1 MLAKTS
7 NELASGET
15 DMRISKRLLATTIIT
30 SGMMIAPVVH
40 AQQAAEEAAAPDIIV
55 TGVFNAKRIEDAP
68 IAITAVTA
76 EEISQQVPVSAAD
89 LLRNVPGVFVNSSLG
104 EIRNVVFSR
113 GVSANSLDGAGGYFY
128 VSLQEDGLPVEPV
141 TATNFGPDYFARIDI
156 MLNRLEALRGGTST
170 VTGANAPGGIF
181 NYISRT
187 GKSNPGIEA
196 QVKVGLEGDGRN
208 PYYRGDLYAG
218 GKLGEDLYFA
228 VGGFYRQS
236 DGARYPGYPMNKGG
250 QVRANLLWEYD
261 GGSVRIDAKY
271 LNDRNAWFEFIP
283 TNSFANPKFAPG
295 FDNYT
300 SVLPPKGVHGFTNP
314 DGSKGTYDAS
324 RLVHSRSLSFG
335 MTWDTE
341 LSDVIHLQNRSR
353 YSENKADWNTG
364 AVIFGLPLDDFFV
377 GALGGS
383 IGIPGIITYRNTK
396 DNSIAAVVQ
405 SFSGFDRNV
414 ITNNLPNQSALA
426 KGILTQVA
434 LTQQFKSKEFQNQL
448 TFGAELGNH
457 QLAVGAYLSLNKFNQ
472 KSESGG
478 FGISTLASQ
487 PTMLSATID
496 VGGGTI
502 LQLTNPQGF
511 GAHANGIFSGDA
523 YFGTQYQM
531 SVYGGDNW
539 QISDALSV
547 DVGVRYE
554 TLNYDV
560 SNLTIAG
567 SSAYGVNNGGADGN
581 PLTLFDNQ
589 RNNFAAP
596 TRVKRSFGFVNYT
609 GAVNY
614 KFNDAFQAYARYTK
628 GQKAPDLGIIA
639 GIDTPDEVA
648 TIFPQAQSIE
658 QFEIGLKYRSRSIR
672 LGLYPFY
679 SKLSNVADQQVSLD
693 NNSILYSPPPQFGQ
707 IETIGVE
714 FNGDVEF
721 GDMFSIRT
729 AITVQDAK
737 ASKFGAWTFNTPVR
751 SDDVLVTTPDGD
763 ADNNPK
769 FMSRTTATF
778 KPSEAFQIFATH
790 NYLGKRAA
798 NRNNAWYLPG
808 FHTVDF
814 GASFEIGTHFKL
826 QANVNNAFNQFGVL
840 SWARGGGFFNSLDRQ
855 GLTKADVAANPNQ
868 LFSVVPAQ
876 PRSFWLSVTAKF

>member
-1 MLAKTS
+1 MS
-7 NELASGET
+7 IFN
-15 DMRISKRLLATTIIT
+15 RLLATTIIA
-30 SGMMIAPVVH
+30 SGMMIAPAVH

-141 TATNFGPDYFARIDI
+141 TATNFGPDYFTRTDI

-187 GKSNPGIEA
+187 GKSNPGVEA

-228 VGGFYRQS
+228 IGGFYRQS
-236 DGARYPGYPMNKGG
+236 DGARDPGYPLNKGG
-250 QVRANLLWEYD
+250 QIRANLLWDYD
-261 GGSVRIDAKY
+261 GGSVRLDAKY
-271 LNDRNAWFEFIP
+271 LDDRNGWFEFIP
-283 TNSFANPKFAPG
+283 TNSFANPKFATG
-295 FDNYT
+295 FNNYS
-300 SVLPPKGVHGFTNP
+300 SVLPQKGVHGFTNP

-324 RLVHSRSLSFG
+324 RLVHSTALSFG
-335 MTWDTE
+335 MTWDTDV
-341 LSDVIHLQNRSR
+341 SDVIHLQNKAR
-353 YSENKADWNTG
+353 YTENKADWNTG
-364 AVIFGLPLDDFFV
+364 AVIFALPLDDFFV

-383 IGIPGIITYRNTK
+383 IGIPGTITYRNTK
-396 DNSIAAVVQ
+396 DNSVAAVVR
-405 SFSGFDRNV
+405 SFSGFDRTV
-414 ITNNLPNQSALA
+414 ITNNLPNQGALA
-426 KGILTQVA
+426 NGILTQVA
-434 LTQQFKSKEFQNQL
+434 LTQQYKTREFQNQL
-448 TFGAELGNH
+448 TFGADLGNH
-457 QLAVGAYLSLNKFNQ
+457 QLAVGGYLSLNKFNQ
-472 KSESGG
+472 TSQSGG

-502 LQLTNPQGF
+502 LQLTDAQGF
-511 GAHANGIFSGDA
+511 GAHANGIFSGDG
-523 YFGTQYQM
+523 YGGTQYQM

-539 QISDALSV
+539 QVSDALSV
-547 DVGVRYE
+547 DVGIRYE

-567 SSAYGVNNGGADGN
+567 SSAYGVSKGGADGN
-581 PLTLFDNQ
+581 PLTLFDNN

-596 TRVKRSFGFVNYT
+596 TRVKRSFGFLNYT

-614 KFNDAFQAYARYTK
+614 KFNDAFQAYVRYTK
-628 GQKAPDLGIIA
+628 GQKAPDIGIIA

-648 TIFPQAQSIE
+648 TIFPKAQTIE
-658 QFEIGLKYRSRSIR
+658 QFEIGLKYRSRGVR

-679 SKLSNVADQQVSLD
+679 SKLSDVADQQVATD
-693 NNSILYSPPPQFGQ
+693 NNLILYSPPPQFGQ
-707 IETIGVE
+707 IKTIGVE
-714 FNGDVEF
+714 FNGDVDI
-721 GDMFSIRT
+721 GSMFNIRT

-737 ASKFGAWTFNTPVR
+737 ASKFGAWTFNTPLR

-778 KPSEAFQIFATH
+778 KPSAAFQIFATH

-808 FHTVDF
+808 FHTVDL
-814 GASFEIGTHFKL
+814 GASFEFAERFKL
-826 QANVNNAFNQFGVL
+826 QVNVNNAFNQFGIL

-876 PRSFWLSVTAKF
+876 PRSFWLTATAKF